1 MPHIQSLLLISLL
14 VMLGACSTTAKG
26 PVTNKEY
33 KVQMGGWQDMDE
45 YNRLR
50 DKAVRS
56 EDRTE
61 DDVMDCNVVD
71 CPEMIRKN
79 GAE

>member
-1 MPHIQSLLLISLL
+1 MPHIQSLLLLCLLALIS
-14 VMLGACSTTAKG
+14 ACSTTAKG

-45 YNRLR
+45 YNRVR
-50 DKAVRS
+50 DKAVNNK
-56 EDRTE
+56 ERTE
-61 DDVMDCNVVD
+61 DDVIDCNVID

>member
-1 MPHIQSLLLISLL
+1 MPHIQSLLLLCLL
-14 VMLGACSTTAKG
+14 VLFSACSTTAKG

-45 YNRLR
+45 YNNVR
-50 DKAVRS
+50 DKAVNNK
-56 EDRTE
+56 ERTE
-61 DDVMDCNVVD
+61 DDVIDCNVID

>member
-1 MPHIQSLLLISLL
+1 MPHIQSLLLICLL

-50 DKAVRS
+50 DKAVES
-56 EDRTE
+56 KDRTE
-61 DDVMDCNVVD
+61 DDVIDCNVVD

-79 GAE
+79 GVE